1 MNSQEVAALL
11 EESRQAAAAGPA
23 QPSEEDKV
31 EFQRCQASLSAELSM
46 LLEEAVAMKWP
57 FVPEKWQYK
66 ESVTSEDKTNLQDLI
81 SEHLPQLL
89 KFLRA
94 SIAVGDSQFAISVVF
109 LVDRFLYWADASKKL
124 LCIVKALHKHYPAT
138 PIPPQVVIRQ
148 ARLSVNSGKI
158 QKAEYILSSLIN
170 NCGATGHWVY
180 HTDSERTLVQAVS
193 IQIRGQVLQKLGLWL
208 EAAELIWASLVGLFA
223 LPLPDKKGIGTSLGL
238 LASILVS
245 MNDKDFH
252 AFTTC
257 PQIDL
262 SFLKAKGHRLLTAA
276 EAAKMA
282 VVYSQYTS
290 LYVLSNVVT
299 QGTCLLS
306 FSFSPSCPKTQREV
320 FLSQAKEA
328 FEIGLLTK
336 TEDEAVPSKLE
347 LHLFVKAAFSL
358 VVTQRWLGSPAG
370 PVGQARQI
378 CQEAMERLHAY
389 SLANGPDKDRLS
401 MEIMS
406 LVDEVKKLFQIQPFL
421 NSDERSFIPNSYKS
435 MEEVPVKFSMA
446 NFSEVIGRFSQYH
459 ASVCDAF
466 ATSGNQGK
474 SGCKGSYG
482 PCITALKTV
491 TETPDTACALGNHS
505 DLRKP
510 EGSPTN
516 SWGKQREQRDN
527 MGKNGGSS
535 RACLLPS
542 RKYASSTYL
551 RAPQYQGFSSTTLV
565 DAQCPTEDGEKVW
578 QNSSIESI
586 TSGMTST
593 DKAREADKYR
603 ERPGSSTSSLGD
615 SWGSLSSWQK
625 ASLSDTSSSHCMGG
639 VSEEEFTS
647 LYAVGVDGR
656 IDMNCP
662 TMFTEENEQIGW
674 TEITA
679 PDSLVVGGM
688 KSLAGELMN
697 FSSCNTGSLS
707 SWQTPCLL
715 ENGHKDIQGHVRLRS
730 TDNLEWEVDM
740 LCPTEPVRELEQSK
754 QHGNSVNESDIWQ
767 LEGCNER
774 LKSSSSSLGDSWGS
788 LSSWHKISPFDNSS
802 SLTKNGGSSQIAEG
816 LDERAFMSCL
826 TESDE
831 LDKQSGWTENKR
843 NCGPIGSEK
852 VKPKQPGE
860 NLQPQTSPMKADVGV
875 SHPSMINQS
884 LPSVNLSKS
893 VAPHTGQVLLSQ
905 HQGPKYPLVKGLG
918 VWSGFSGLH
927 AVDPEAETEDNMPPD
942 CLFQSSPVIV
952 HAGACPEASPS
963 TDTENSFV
971 ITGDEKSEG
980 DIGWPH
986 LNNRKPLINSSPSC
1000 MHCLCQCMMASEVH
1014 GQLCTLTEQ
1023 DYKSLMSGVCHDCLL
1038 HRLNNTGIF
1047 KLKKFNSVYS
1057 ALLLKYSKVAGL
1069 WTAWETEVYVGD
1081 SMSKQGMQRTA
1092 FWVQF
1097 LHQEEMLGCYVGK
1110 EYLTAKE
1117 LHYHLSDVER
1127 QMTAQHYV
1135 TEFNKRLYEK
1145 RIEMQ
1150 IFFIPSEVLLILEGN
1165 VIVGCMTVEP
1175 YMLGEFVK
1183 LTNNTTKVVRDYK
1196 ATDYAIA
1203 FGHFS
1208 FEFSGGTEIV
1218 VDLQGW
1224 VTANGKGLTYLT
1236 DPQIHSLRAA
1246 GSRMNF
1252 GERGIRNFLEAQHG
1266 PKCNDI
1272 CSRLALDCLGS
1283 PGKAGGFTVKEQE
1296 L

>member
-1 MNSQEVAALL
+1 MNNQEVVALL
-11 EESRQAAAAGPA
+11 EESRQAAAAGLA

-94 SIAVGDSQFAISVVF
+94 SIEVGDSQFAISVVF

-124 LCIVKALHKHYPAT
+124 LCIVKSLHKQYPAT

-170 NCGATGHWVY
+170 NCGATGHWLY

-245 MNDKDFH
+245 MSDKDFH

-290 LYVLSNVVT
+290 LYVLSNVVI
-299 QGTCLLS
+299 QGNCLLS
-306 FSFSPSCPKTQREV
+306 FTFSPSCPKAQREV
-320 FLSQAKEA
+320 FLTQAKEA

-336 TEDEAVPSKLE
+336 TKDEAVPTGT
-347 LHLFVKAAFSL
+347 
-358 VVTQRWLGSPAG
+358 VV
-370 PVGQARQI
+370 QARQI

-389 SLANGPDKDRLS
+389 SLASGPDKDRLS

-406 LVDEVKKLFQIQPFL
+406 LVGEVKTLFQIQPFL

-446 NFSEVIGRFSQYH
+446 SFSEVIGRFSQYH

-466 ATSGNQGK
+466 ATSDDPSK

-505 DLRKP
+505 DLRNA
-510 EGSPTN
+510 EGPPAK
-516 SWGKQREQRDN
+516 SWGKQREQRDS
-527 MGKNGGSS
+527 MGKQGGTS

-551 RAPQYQGFSSTTLV
+551 RAPQYQGYSSTTLV
-565 DAQCPTEDGEKVW
+565 DAQCPTEDGDKVW
-578 QNSSIESI
+578 ENSSNESI
-586 TSGMTST
+586 TFGMASI

-603 ERPGSSTSSLGD
+603 ERTRSSTSSLGD

-625 ASLSDTSSSHCMGG
+625 GSLSDAGSSHSMGG

-647 LYAVGVDGR
+647 LYAVAVDR
-656 IDMNCP
+656 RVDMNCP
-662 TMFTEENEQIGW
+662 TMLTEENEQIGW
-674 TEITA
+674 SEITA
-679 PDSLVVGGM
+679 PENLVIGDM
-688 KSLAGELMN
+688 KSLAGEVMN
-697 FSSCNTGSLS
+697 FSSCNIGSLS
-707 SWQTPCLL
+707 SWQTPCIP
-715 ENGHKDIQGHVRLRS
+715 EKGHKDVQGHVRLRS
-730 TDNLEWEVDM
+730 TDSLEWEVDM
-740 LCPTEPVRELEQSK
+740 LCPTEPDRELEEPK

-767 LEGCNER
+767 LDGCTER
-774 LKSSSSSLGDSWGS
+774 LRSSSSSLGDSWGS
-788 LSSWHKISPFDNSS
+788 LSSWQKISPFDNSS
-802 SLTKNGGSSQIAEG
+802 SLTKNKGSSRIAEG

-831 LDKQSGWTENKR
+831 LDRQSGWTENKR
-843 NCGPIGSEK
+843 NCGPIRSEK

-860 NLQPQTSPMKADVGV
+860 NLQPQTSPMKANVGV

-884 LPSVNLSKS
+884 PPSVNFFKS
-893 VAPHTGQVLLSQ
+893 VVPHTGQVLLSQ
-905 HQGPKYPLVKGLG
+905 HQGPKHPLVKDLS
-918 VWSGFSGLH
+918 VWSGSSALH
-927 AVDPEAETEDNMPPD
+927 AVDPEAETEDNMPSD
-942 CLFQSSPVIV
+942 SLFQSSPVIV
-952 HAGACPEASPS
+952 HAGACPKASPS
-963 TDTENSFV
+963 TDTESSFV
-971 ITGDEKSEG
+971 LTGDEKSEG

-986 LNNRKPLINSSPSC
+986 MNNRKPSINSSPSC
-1000 MHCLCQCMMASEVH
+1000 TRCLWQCMMVSEVP
-1014 GQLCTLTEQ
+1014 GQRCTLTEQ
-1023 DYKSLMSGVCHDCLL
+1023 DYKSLISGVCHDCLL

-1047 KLKKFNSVYS
+1047 KLKKLNSVYR
-1057 ALLLKYSKVAGL
+1057 ALLLKYSKAAGL

-1081 SMSKQGMQRTA
+1081 SMGKQGMQRTA

-1117 LHYHLSDVER
+1117 LHYHLNDVER

-1145 RIEMQ
+1145 RIAMQ
-1150 IFFIPSEVLLILEGN
+1150 IFFIPSEVLLILEGD

-1203 FGHFS
+1203 FGHFT
-1208 FEFSGGTEIV
+1208 FEFSGGTEVV

-1236 DPQIHSLRAA
+1236 DPQIHSLREA

-1283 PGKAGGFTVKEQE
+1283 PGKAGGFTVKEQD